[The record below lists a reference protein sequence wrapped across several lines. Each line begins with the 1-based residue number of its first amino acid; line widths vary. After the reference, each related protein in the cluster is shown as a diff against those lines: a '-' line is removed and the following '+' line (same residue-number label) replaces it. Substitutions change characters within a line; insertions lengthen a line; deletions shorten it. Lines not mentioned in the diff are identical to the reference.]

1 MLLVVFISRIEKR
14 FKISNIRFCLVWI
27 GIEIESL
34 PEILATL
41 TTRKVN
47 LLNGYV
53 RPMIEAYHIL
63 PPSRWQIT

>member
-1 MLLVVFISRIEKR
+1 MLEKPFNVFQGKT
-14 FKISNIRFCLVWI
+14 
-27 GIEIESL
+27 L

-41 TTRKVN
+41 STRKVN